1 MKPEEMINRYVYEV
15 IRRLPKEKRADIE
28 QELRTL
34 IEDEMQNQTTKPVT
48 DILLAFGSPSD
59 FAGQYLD
66 KKRVLIGP
74 RYYDSFLKIV
84 KIVIP
89 IVIGAIFFALSIS
102 VVFGENMLSFAFVGE
117 MVNAMGNGALIS
129 FAFITLGFTLAEK
142 FSKEE
147 EQVAWH
153 PNNLKDVKIIDLKI
167 KKSEPLGGMVLLGV
181 FAVIANF
188 FPGIFAVYSPG
199 EITNNIP
206 ILNLD
211 FVQQMLP
218 IINLVLLLGFSGEL
232 LKLYY
237 KKWNNKMFLINR
249 IIALIGLVLFIV
261 VINQPQLL
269 NPNLEQELLA
279 LGLDVFFPFL
289 EKFGVYLSVLTS
301 ILFGL
306 STVVSLVKIL
316 KNKKE
321 NI

>member
-34 IEDEMQNQTTKPVT
+34 IEDEMQNQKTKPVA

-74 RYYDSFLKIV
+74 RYYDSFLKIM
-84 KIVIP
+84 KIVIS
-89 IVIGAIFFALSIS
+89 IVVGAIFLGLLTSI
-102 VVFGENMLSFAFVGE
+102 VFGENSLSFAFVGE
-117 MVNAMGNGALIS
+117 MINAMWNGALIT
-129 FAFITLGFTLAEK
+129 FAFITLGFMLAEK
-142 FSKEE
+142 FSKAE
-147 EQVAWH
+147 EQPTWQ
-153 PNNLKDVKIIDLKI
+153 PNDLKDVKIIDLKI
-167 KKSEPLGGMVLLGV
+167 KKSEPLVGIVVLGV
-181 FAVIANF
+181 LTVIINF

-199 EITNNIP
+199 EAVSNVV

-211 FVQQMLP
+211 FIKQILP
-218 IINLVLLLGFSGEL
+218 IINLVLLLGFAQEL

-237 KKWNNKMFLINR
+237 KKWDNKMFFINR
-249 IIALIGLVLFIV
+249 IIALIGLVLFII

-269 NPNLEQELLA
+269 NPNLEIELLA
-279 LGLDVFFPFL
+279 LGLDVFFPWL
-289 EKFGVYLSVLTS
+289 DKFAVYLSVLTS
-301 ILFGL
+301 ILFVL

-316 KNKKE
+316 KTKKG
-321 NI
+321 NV